1 MTPTPRSLGRLSR
14 EIARRE
20 LKTLVDTA
28 GARSAVLFSSDGFE
42 IASQTSGSADA
53 GRLAAIG
60 SSLAALGSAISAEVG
75 LSDFERTTIESRDGT
90 VLIMRLHG
98 SKSMSLVVVA
108 DQNAILGTLLW
119 AVQRSCQTLG
129 RLAGE

>member
-1 MTPTPRSLGRLSR
+1 MTPAPRALGRLSR

-20 LKTLVDTA
+20 LATLVDTA
-28 GARSAVLFSSDGFE
+28 GATSAVLFSSDGFE
-42 IASQTSGSADA
+42 IASQTRQAADA

-60 SSLAALGSAISAEVG
+60 SSLAALGSAISSEVG

-90 VLIMRLHG
+90 VLIMRVHG
-98 SKSMSLVVVA
+98 SKSMSLAVVA

-119 AVQRSCQTLG
+119 AVQRCCQTLG
-129 RLAGE
+129 RLSGE